1 MSIYFG
7 GHVAVAASAL
17 SVIYITRD
25 AGRLLRA
32 SLGSVVPLGAEIF
45 LVDSG
50 STDDT
55 LTIATEMGVKIIQ
68 RHWPGFG
75 AQRQFAVELAANDWI
90 LMLDADEILRD
101 QARSAIVDVVR
112 SSDPHVAYALRRYN
126 YLHGKAIRHGDWGR
140 DYVVRLFNRRY
151 GHYRPEDT
159 VHESWYG
166 QGETRRMQGYI
177 LDHYSFPSYADMLDK
192 LRRYAALNAQ
202 QVHQRGKVLHA
213 YMPMTH
219 ALAAFWRGYFW
230 RLGFLDG
237 VEGAAIAW
245 TTALGAFM
253 KYAMALELRDH
264 SQQ

>member
-1 MSIYFG
+1 MSTYFG
-7 GHVAVAASAL
+7 DQVAVATGAL

-25 AGRLLRA
+25 AGCLLRA
-32 SLGSVVPLGAEIF
+32 SLDSVVPLGAEIF

-68 RHWPGFG
+68 RPWPGFG
-75 AQRQFAVELAANDWI
+75 AQRQFAVESAANDWI

-101 QARSAIVDVVR
+101 QACAAILDVVR

-126 YLHGKAIRHGDWGR
+126 YLHGKAIRHGDWSR

-151 GHYRPEDT
+151 GHYRPEDM
-159 VHESWYG
+159 VHESWHG
-166 QGETRRMQGYI
+166 QGETRRMPGYI
-177 LDHYSFPSYADMLDK
+177 LDHHSFPSYADMLDK
-192 LRRYAALNAQ
+192 LRLYATLNAQ
-202 QVHQRGKVLHA
+202 QVHQRGKVLRG

-253 KYAMALELRDH
+253 KYAIALELRDCDR
-264 SQQ
+264 Q

>member
-1 MSIYFG
+1 M
-7 GHVAVAASAL
+7 AVAASAL
-17 SVIYITRD
+17 SVIYITKD
-25 AGRLLRA
+25 AGCLLRA
-32 SLGSVVPLGAEIF
+32 SLDSVVPLGAEIF

-50 STDDT
+50 SADDT

-68 RHWPGFG
+68 RPWPGFG
-75 AQRQFAVELAANDWI
+75 AQRQFAVESAANDWI
-90 LMLDADEILRD
+90 LMLDADEVLRD
-101 QARSAIVDVVR
+101 QARAAILDVVR

-126 YLHGKAIRHGDWGR
+126 YLHGKAIRHGDWSR

-151 GHYRPEDT
+151 GHYRPEDM
-159 VHESWYG
+159 VHESWHG
-166 QGETRRMQGYI
+166 QGETRRMPGYI
-177 LDHYSFPSYADMLDK
+177 LDHHSFPSYADMLDK
-192 LRRYAALNAQ
+192 LRLYATLNAQ
-202 QVHQRGKVLHA
+202 QVHQRGKVLRG

-253 KYAMALELRDH
+253 KYAIALELRDCDR
-264 SQQ
+264 Q

>member
-1 MSIYFG
+1 MSTYFG
-7 GHVAVAASAL
+7 DQVAVATGAL

-25 AGRLLRA
+25 AGCLLRA
-32 SLGSVVPLGAEIF
+32 SLDSVVPLGAEIF

-68 RHWPGFG
+68 RPWPGFG
-75 AQRQFAVELAANDWI
+75 AQRQFAVESAANDWI

-101 QARSAIVDVVR
+101 QACAAILDVVR

-126 YLHGKAIRHGDWGR
+126 YLHGKAIRHGDWSR

-151 GHYRPEDT
+151 GYYRPEDT
-159 VHESWYG
+159 VHESWHG
-166 QGETRRMQGYI
+166 QGETRRMPGYI
-177 LDHYSFPSYADMLDK
+177 LDHHSFPSYADMLDK
-192 LRRYAALNAQ
+192 LRLYATLNAQ
-202 QVHQRGKVLHA
+202 QVHQRGKVLRG

-253 KYAMALELRDH
+253 KYAIALELRDCDR
-264 SQQ
+264 Q

>member
-1 MSIYFG
+1 MT
-7 GHVAVAASAL
+7 VAASAL
-17 SVIYITRD
+17 SIVYITRD
-25 AGRLLRA
+25 AGRMLRA
-32 SLGSVVPLGAEIF
+32 SLASVVPLGAEII

-55 LTIATEMGVKIIQ
+55 LTIAMEMGVTIIQ
-68 RHWPGFG
+68 RPWSGFG
-75 AQRQFAVELAANDWI
+75 AQRQFAVESAANDWI

-101 QARSAIVDVVR
+101 QARSAVVD
-112 SSDPHVAYALRRYN
+112 
-126 YLHGKAIRHGDWGR
+126 
-140 DYVVRLFNRRY
+140 VVRLFNRRH

-166 QGETRRMQGYI
+166 QGETRHMQGYI
-177 LDHYSFPSYADMLDK
+177 LDHHSFPSYADMLDK
-192 LRRYAALNAQ
+192 LRCYAALNAQ
-202 QVHQRGKVLHA
+202 QVQQRGKVLHA

-219 ALAAFWRGYFW
+219 ALAAFGRGYFW

-253 KYAMALELRDH
+253 KYAIALELRD
-264 SQQ
+264 QRQ